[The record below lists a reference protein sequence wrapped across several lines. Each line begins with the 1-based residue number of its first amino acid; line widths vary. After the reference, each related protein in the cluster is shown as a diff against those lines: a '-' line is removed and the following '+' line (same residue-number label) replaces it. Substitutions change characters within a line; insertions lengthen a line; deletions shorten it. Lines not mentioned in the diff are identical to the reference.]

1 MKPQPRK
8 ARRKGAG
15 METNHDTRHTARV
28 ECRRALLGALKGV
41 DDDQVSLRRSVLG
54 RGCRRCGSRH
64 RCANEIV
71 CSRHRRDARQ
81 SRPWRLAPYQS
92 AYDQQR
98 FSPLTQINKGNVAQ
112 LRMAWSRG
120 LPVGVQESTP
130 IVYRGVMYVMAPG
143 GSVQAL
149 DATNGDL
156 IWEYSATTQLVSR
169 RRGAQQK
176 PRHLRGHDLLRR
188 A

>member
-1 MKPQPRK
+1 MMTKSHFV
-8 ARRKGAG
+8 A
-15 METNHDTRHTARV
+15 
-28 ECRRALLGALKGV
+28 
-41 DDDQVSLRRSVLG
+41 VLG

-143 GSVQAL
+143 SVRARRDQRRPDLGIQAQL
-149 DATNGDL
+149 RSWCPAVAAAAKA
-156 IWEYSATTQLVSR
+156 SASTRT
-169 RRGAQQK
+169 
-176 PRHLRGHDLLRR
+176 
-188 A
+188 

>member
-1 MKPQPRK
+1 MTKSHFV
-8 ARRKGAG
+8 AASLVAAVAAAG
-15 METNHDTRHTARV
+15 PGIVAQTRSFVPVTA
-28 ECRRALLGALKGV
+28 ATLANPDPGDWLHI
-41 DDDQVSLRRSVLG
+41 
-54 RGCRRCGSRH
+54 SRT
-64 RCANEIV
+64 
-71 CSRHRRDARQ
+71 
-81 SRPWRLAPYQS
+81 
-92 AYDQQR
+92 YDQQR

-143 GSVQAL
+143 GSVQARR
-149 DATNGDL
+149 DQRRPDL
-156 IWEYSATTQLVSR
+156 GIQAQLRSWCPR
-169 RRGAQQK
+169 RRGTQQK